1 MIKLTNKKE
10 IKGDLLFLEGGSGPQ
25 PGNDVAWLT
34 PTILALLGI
43 EDGKPYKID
52 DAGYVEFYFFCKME
66 HTPTVSIK
74 MDGIEAANIDSES
87 VLLIDEWVIQVFIEE
102 GFPEEVINEFRTY
115 IGYNV
120 MLGYGEVPI
129 QTTGTHSITLKVD
142 NLVYTDIIDYS
153 NAFNYVTYVK
163 GNSIQQPNEPA
174 RSTGEYYTHIQRITV
189 EDSPQLGV
197 LAPDGYYYF
206 LVGNGLSDYY
216 VKVPRPLDVGD
227 EISVDGVTI
236 NGYFNPDYKLPH
248 IPTSVANYLYTI
260 SIYNAHPTSQ
270 YVEGVECQWKNS
282 NDISGYYQLDG
293 VGNMNK
299 DDVLKLPNWMY
310 DTYFTDFD
318 IELELVEDI
327 TNKQDYWRLLG
338 HNANSNYFR
347 IFITSGNI
355 VFYPGNATLSLTAA
369 EQKKGA
375 ILHIKLNR
383 NTLSCNG
390 RTVNVTRS
398 GSIAYSGIGLFQYY
412 NNNNPAY
419 GTKMKIHYVKWYN
432 NGNLEHNL
440 VPGIYAQ
447 LHTIDTDYGHSAFY
461 DTVSGEW
468 VGTDLFLTQG
478 NIAQPVCLS
487 YNTPIGRRNFTEIP
501 NKLALTLPE
510 TYDGSPAGFGQQTS
524 YIQYEYPTTAEY
536 GMAVAYVGSWD
547 EILAHSVMS
556 SDGVLTYTPIE
567 PLNNIYA
574 DGYSITGLNHPTGS
588 SAQAVI
594 DQVKF
599 PKGEGGEFTPWTYP
613 TGCVFTDTDGV
624 KKILIGPL
632 NTPGGEYTINAYRKY
647 IKDHYSTS
655 GIAIAYGT
663 TGDIYHYANVYD
675 PLWKKTKGDDV
686 NFITTVQPSYSEIGT
701 IIGN

>member
-1 MIKLTNKKE
+1 MIKLTNKKK
-10 IKGDLLFLEGGSGPQ
+10 IKGDLLFLGGGSGPQ

-43 EDGKPYKID
+43 EDGKPYHID

-87 VLLIDEWVIQVFIEE
+87 VLLIDEWVIQMFIEA

-142 NLVYTDIIDYS
+142 NLVYTDIIEYS
-153 NAFNYVTYVK
+153 NTFYYVSKAY
-163 GNSIQQPNEPA
+163 GNTIEMNNKPA
-174 RSTGEYYTHIQRITV
+174 KSAGVYYTYIQKITV

-197 LAPDGYYYF
+197 LAPDGNYYF
-206 LVGNGLSDYY
+206 MVISNGDKYY
-216 VKVPRPLDVGD
+216 VKVPRPLDIDD

-236 NGYFNPDYKLPH
+236 DGYFNPDYKLPH
-248 IPTSVANYLYTI
+248 IPTSVANYLYAI
-260 SIYNAHPTSQ
+260 NIYNAHPTSQ
-270 YVEGVECQWKNS
+270 DLEGVECQWKNS
-282 NDISGYYQLDG
+282 HDIYGYYQLDG

-440 VPGIYAQ
+440 VPGIYTQ
-447 LHTIDTDYGHSAFY
+447 LNTNDTGYGHAAFY
-461 DTVSGEW
+461 DTVRGEW
-468 VGTDLFLTQG
+468 VGTNLFLTQG
-478 NIAQPVCLS
+478 NIAQPVCLPYIAGSGSRIITGLTDKFASGVFRNYAGNIFSSASSTYTYS
-487 YNTPIGRRNFTEIP
+487 YTN
-501 NKLALTLPE
+501 
-510 TYDGSPAGFGQQTS
+510 PASVRSTIK
-524 YIQYEYPTTAEY
+524 YI
-536 GMAVAYVGSWD
+536 GSWD
-547 EILAHSVMS
+547 EIITHSTLQD
-556 SDGVLTYTPIE
+556 DGTILYEPAE
-567 PLNNIYA
+567 PLSKYPES
-574 DGYSITGLNHPTGS
+574 GMSIDGLNHPTGS
-588 SAQAVI
+588 SVE
-594 DQVKF
+594 DVLNQVR
-599 PKGEGGEFTPWTYP
+599 TNVYDYP
-613 TGCVFTDTDGV
+613 TGCTLIEDGV
-624 KKILIGPL
+624 TKILIGKL
-632 NTPGGEYTINAYRKY
+632 NTPNKTLQGYREYIRDN
-647 IKDHYSTS
+647 YSTE
-655 GIAIAYGT
+655 GIAITYERHNIPTNNVDTINPLWKT
-663 TGDIYHYANVYD
+663 TKGDEVGWVYD
-675 PLWKKTKGDDV
+675 PAPQSTQLT
-686 NFITTVQPSYSEIGT
+686 EIEL
-701 IIGN
+701 